1 MRPHK
6 FEATS
11 LIFGLLF
18 VGLGATFM
26 RGPEI
31 WQLNWSW
38 VLPGV
43 LVAAGVLIVGSAL
56 SSRERDREDGP
67 DST

>member
-1 MRPHK
+1 MHTHK

-18 VGLGATFM
+18 IALGATFL
-26 RGPEI
+26 RGPQI

-38 VLPGV
+38 IGPGV
-43 LVAAGVLIVGSAL
+43 LVTAGALIVGSAL
-56 SSRERDREDGP
+56 SSRDRGRGD
-67 DST
+67 DSDSH